1 MKPVHELADSTVISV
16 CFTHVSGGCA
26 ACKPGFRART
36 NCHGV
41 PQSDFNRVLS
51 VLSSLLRGSTPKGR
65 ADLSAQMEAPP
76 PTPPPTALSGR

>member
-1 MKPVHELADSTVISV
+1 MNSLTPLLSPFVSHTLA
-16 CFTHVSGGCA
+16 A
-26 ACKPGFRART
+26 AALPASQGFRART

-41 PQSDFNRVLS
+41 PQSDVNPVLS

-65 ADLSAQMEAPP
+65 AGLSAQMEAPP